1 MPLSD
6 IIMLTAIVGAFCLFG
21 VVLAWGEYQTRNF
34 KRPNAEP
41 SAEPQK
47 QEMKHAA

>member
-6 IIMLTAIVGAFCLFG
+6 IIMLTAIVCAFCLFG

-41 SAEPQK
+41 NAELQK